1 MVEKNYQFLSET
13 LSQLGFGDTLNDALK
28 TKMKLGMPEF
38 DLKAKDTYGKDEIVY
53 ALKFG
58 KKEDGD
64 FYFLNAYNAKLT
76 KENGETVTQNFP
88 LYKQRGYSAEEAY
101 NLLSGRA
108 VYKTFTKEGTKI
120 GRWSRLDFDSQNE
133 KGNFMIRSYYDN
145 NSNFNLIKELS
156 SLPLITATQE
166 DKEALIKNLQ
176 KGNREPVLIKSQN
189 GRERMYIEAT
199 PQHQRMTLYNS
210 EMKKLSLSN
219 NRMQV
224 VQDEK
229 LDGKLSET
237 TKKVMEKVNNQ
248 SMQEDQQTKKKI
260 G

>member
-13 LSQLGFGDTLNDALK
+13 LSQLGFGDALNDALR

-38 DLKAKDTYGKDEIVY
+38 DLKAKDTYDKNQVVY
-53 ALKFG
+53 ALKFA

-64 FYFLNAYNAKLT
+64 FYFLNAYNANLT
-76 KENGETVTQNFP
+76 KENGETVTQSFP

-108 VYKTFTKEGTKI
+108 VYKTFTKEGERI
-120 GRWSRLDFDSQNE
+120 GRWSRLDFTNQNE
-133 KGNFMIRSYYDN
+133 KGNFPIRSYYDN

-156 SLPLITATQE
+156 KLPVITATQE
-166 DKEALIKNLQ
+166 DKEALIRGLQ
-176 KGNREPVLIKSQN
+176 KGNLEPVIIKQQ
-189 GRERMYIEAT
+189 GQRERMYIEAT
-199 PQHQRMTLYNS
+199 PQQQKITLYNGNM
-210 EMKKLSLSN
+210 EKVNLSN

-229 LDGKLSET
+229 IDGKLPEM
-237 TKKVMEKVNNQ
+237 TKKVMEKANAP
-248 SMQEDQQTKKKI
+248 SMQDDQQPKKKV